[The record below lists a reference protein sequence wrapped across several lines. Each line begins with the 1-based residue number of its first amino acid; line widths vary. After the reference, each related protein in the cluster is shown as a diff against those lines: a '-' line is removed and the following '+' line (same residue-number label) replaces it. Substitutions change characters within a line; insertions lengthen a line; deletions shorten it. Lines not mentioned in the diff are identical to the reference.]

1 MKDMRTIWVLYG
13 YYSTLVN
20 SLVTLMITRESGSCR
35 ARLIGGGGQ
44 PSLVGDT
51 QQIQMEIIC
60 HKNLCIFLKS
70 CLIGGGRATFSGG
83 RYSTDR
89 NGNYL
94 PRKHLNPEPSRTL
107 VYFCNYVDFGSR
119 EELFL
124 SQR

>member
-1 MKDMRTIWVLYG
+1 MWGD
-13 YYSTLVN
+13 STEVN

-35 ARLIGGGGQ
+35 ASLIGGA
-44 PSLVGDT
+44 
-51 QQIQMEIIC
+51 
-60 HKNLCIFLKS
+60 
-70 CLIGGGRATFSGG
+70 RATFPGG

>member
-1 MKDMRTIWVLYG
+1 MLGD
-13 YYSTLVN
+13 STCVGNSSVVN

-35 ARLIGGGGQ
+35 ARLIGRGGQ

-51 QQIQMEIIC
+51 QQIQKEIIC
-60 HKNLCIFLKS
+60 HKNHCIFLKS
-70 CLIGGGRATFSGG
+70 CLIGGARATFPGG
-83 RYSTDR
+83 RYSTDS

-94 PRKHLNPEPSRTL
+94 PRKHLNPARYRTL

-119 EELFL
+119 DKLFL